1 MQNGNLQNPDLLIT
15 IKGLRA
21 DGKGRIGL
29 GARDLDYR
37 FTPTLQGADG
47 GVGLSIP
54 VAITGPWSAP
64 RIRPDLEEALRPK
77 IEEVEEQARERVRE
91 KLSEELD
98 TEIAPDA
105 DLNEVIKDR
114 IEQEAKEQLLRL
126 LQGN

>member
-1 MQNGNLQNPDLLIT
+1 MVI

-21 DGKGRIGL
+21 EGAGRIGL

-47 GVGLSIP
+47 GTELSIP

-64 RIRPDLEEALRPK
+64 KIRPDLKSALQPQIDEIEQEAK
-77 IEEVEEQARERVRE
+77 DRVRE
-91 KLSEELD
+91 KLSEELE
-98 TEIAPDA
+98 TEIAPEE

-114 IEQEAKEQLLRL
+114 IEQEAKDQLLRL